1 MEVILVGHA
10 KTAIAMKDAVEM
22 IFGNVPQ
29 FHPLSF
35 SPSEGFEELTSKI
48 TKIID
53 NLGTRDILILT
64 DLFSGTPY
72 NASASLVIKHKA
84 QDVIAGMSLPICLEI
99 ATQMDN
105 KSSSEIVEYIMG
117 NCQDYTKA
125 FSIVNQSIEE
135 EDDF

>member
-1 MEVILVGHA
+1 M
-10 KTAIAMKDAVEM
+10 
-22 IFGNVPQ
+22 
-29 FHPLSF
+29 
-35 SPSEGFEELTSKI
+35 
-48 TKIID
+48 
-53 NLGTRDILILT
+53 ILT